1 MSNVRS
7 VFHRGI
13 DYNGYYT
20 VNDIGVV
27 SSLDRVDCAGRH
39 LKGKVL
45 KQIVAPNGYVQV
57 ALSINGKPR
66 TARVHEIVARAFPE
80 ICGEWFEGCE
90 VDHIDADKTNNK
102 ATNLRVVT
110 HAMNMRNPNTIW
122 KKQGENHPM
131 YGRTLD
137 QTAKDKI
144 SKAHKGRK
152 FSDEHIQHLRENHH
166 KSSVSIYSFDG
177 SLIGKF
183 ESVKEAAKYMNT
195 SESIIRKHSKNRG
208 VYKRKFYTEYN

>member
-13 DYNGYYT
+13 DYTGYYT

-80 ICGEWFEGCE
+80 ICGEWFDGCE

-110 HAMNMRNPNTIW
+110 HTMNMRNPNTIW

-131 YGRTLD
+131 YGRTHD
-137 QTAKDKI
+137 QTAKDKM
-144 SKAHKGRK
+144 SKANANKR
-152 FSDEHIQHLRENHH
+152 N
-166 KSSVSIYSFDG
+166 VSIYSFDG

-183 ESVKEAAKYMNT
+183 ESVKEAAKYMNV
-195 SESIIRKHSKNRG
+195 SEKTIKNHSNDKELH
-208 VYKRKFYTEYN
+208 KRKFYTEYN

>member
-1 MSNVRS
+1 MNNVRS

-20 VNDIGVV
+20 VNDNGVV
-27 SSLDRVDCAGRH
+27 SSLDRVDCAGKH

-110 HAMNMRNPNTIW
+110 HTMNMRNPNTIW
-122 KKQGENHPM
+122 KKQGKNHPM
-131 YGRTLD
+131 YGRTHD
-137 QTAKDKI
+137 QTAKDKM
-144 SKAHKGRK
+144 SKANANKR
-152 FSDEHIQHLRENHH
+152 N
-166 KSSVSIYSFDG
+166 VSIYSFDG

-183 ESVKEAAKYMNT
+183 ESVKEAAKYMNV
-195 SESIIRKHSKNRG
+195 SEKTIKNHSKD
-208 VYKRKFYTEYN
+208 KELHKSKFYTEYN

>member
-1 MSNVRS
+1 MNNVRS

-20 VNDIGVV
+20 VNDVGVV

-45 KQIVAPNGYVQV
+45 KQIVAPHGYVQV

-110 HAMNMRNPNTIW
+110 HTMNMRNPNTIW
-122 KKQGENHPM
+122 KKQGKNHPM
-131 YGRTLD
+131 YGRTHD
-137 QTAKDKI
+137 QTAKDKM
-144 SKAHKGRK
+144 SKAGKR
-152 FSDEHIQHLRENHH
+152 N
-166 KSSVSIYSFDG
+166 VSIYSFDG

-183 ESVKEAAKYMNT
+183 ESVKEAAKYMNVSVKT
-195 SESIIRKHSKNRG
+195 IKNYSKDKELH
-208 VYKRKFYTEYN
+208 KRKFYTEYN

>member
-1 MSNVRS
+1 MNNVRS

-13 DYNGYYT
+13 DYNGYYI

-27 SSLDRVDCAGRH
+27 SSLDRVDCAGKH

-110 HAMNMRNPNTIW
+110 HTMNMRNPNTIW

-144 SKAHKGRK
+144 SKAAKR
-152 FSDEHIQHLRENHH
+152 
-166 KSSVSIYSFDG
+166 SVSIYSFDG

>member
-1 MSNVRS
+1 MNNVRS

-80 ICGEWFEGCE
+80 ICGEWFKGCE

-110 HAMNMRNPNTIW
+110 HTMNMRNPNTIW

-131 YGRTLD
+131 YGRTHD
-137 QTAKDKI
+137 QTAKDKM
-144 SKAHKGRK
+144 SKANANKR
-152 FSDEHIQHLRENHH
+152 N
-166 KSSVSIYSFDG
+166 VSIYSFDG

-183 ESVKEAAKYMNT
+183 ESVKEAAKYMNV
-195 SESIIRKHSKNRG
+195 SEKTIKKYSKDKEFH
-208 VYKRKFYTEYN
+208 KRKFYTEYN

>member
-1 MSNVRS
+1 MNNVRS

-13 DYNGYYT
+13 DYNGYYI

-39 LKGKVL
+39 LKGKIL

-80 ICGEWFEGCE
+80 ICGEWFDGCE
-90 VDHIDADKTNNK
+90 VDHIDADKTNNI

-110 HAMNMRNPNTIW
+110 HTMNMRNPNTIW

-131 YGRTLD
+131 YGRTHD
-137 QTAKDKI
+137 QTAKDKM
-144 SKAHKGRK
+144 SKAAKR
-152 FSDEHIQHLRENHH
+152 N
-166 KSSVSIYSFDG
+166 VSIYSFDG

-183 ESVKEAAKYMNT
+183 ESVKEAAKYMNV
-195 SESIIRKHSKNRG
+195 SEKTIKNHSKDKEFH
-208 VYKRKFYTEYN
+208 KRKFYTEYN

>member
-1 MSNVRS
+1 MNNVRS

-110 HAMNMRNPNTIW
+110 HTMNMRNPNTIW
-122 KKQGENHPM
+122 KKQGKNHPM
-131 YGRTLD
+131 YGRTHD
-137 QTAKDKI
+137 QTAKDKM
-144 SKAHKGRK
+144 SKSNANKR
-152 FSDEHIQHLRENHH
+152 N
-166 KSSVSIYSFDG
+166 VSIYSFDG

-183 ESVKEAAKYMNT
+183 ESVKEAAKYMNVSLKT
-195 SESIIRKHSKNRG
+195 IKNYSKDKELH
-208 VYKRKFYTEYN
+208 KRKFYAEYN

>member
-1 MSNVRS
+1 MNNVRS

-20 VNDIGVV
+20 VNDNGVV
-27 SSLDRVDCAGRH
+27 SSLDRVDCAGKH

-110 HAMNMRNPNTIW
+110 HTMNMRNPNTIW
-122 KKQGENHPM
+122 KKQGKNQPM
-131 YGRTLD
+131 YGRTHD
-137 QTAKDKI
+137 QTTKDKM
-144 SKAHKGRK
+144 SKANANKR
-152 FSDEHIQHLRENHH
+152 N
-166 KSSVSIYSFDG
+166 VSIYSFDG

-183 ESVKEAAKYMNT
+183 ESVKEAAKYMNV
-195 SESIIRKHSKNRG
+195 SEKTIKNHSKDKELH
-208 VYKRKFYTEYN
+208 KRKFYTEYN

>member
-1 MSNVRS
+1 MNNVRS

-27 SSLDRVDCAGRH
+27 SSLDRVDCAGKH

-45 KQIVAPNGYVQV
+45 KQIVSPQGYVQV

-80 ICGEWFEGCE
+80 ICGEWFKGCE

-110 HAMNMRNPNTIW
+110 HTMNMRNPNTIW
-122 KKQGENHPM
+122 KKQGKNHPM
-131 YGRTLD
+131 YGRTHD
-137 QTAKDKI
+137 QTAKDKM
-144 SKAHKGRK
+144 SKANANKR
-152 FSDEHIQHLRENHH
+152 N
-166 KSSVSIYSFDG
+166 VSIYSFDG

-183 ESVKEAAKYMNT
+183 ESVKEAAKYMNVSLKT
-195 SESIIRKHSKNRG
+195 IKNYSKDKG
-208 VYKRKFYTEYN
+208 LHKRKFYTEYN

>member
-1 MSNVRS
+1 MNNVRS

-80 ICGEWFEGCE
+80 ICGEWFDGCE

-102 ATNLRVVT
+102 AT
-110 HAMNMRNPNTIW
+110 
-122 KKQGENHPM
+122 
-131 YGRTLD
+131 
-137 QTAKDKI
+137 
-144 SKAHKGRK
+144 
-152 FSDEHIQHLRENHH
+152 
-166 KSSVSIYSFDG
+166 VSI
-177 SLIGKF
+177 
-183 ESVKEAAKYMNT
+183 V
-195 SESIIRKHSKNRG
+195 
-208 VYKRKFYTEYN
+208 

>member
-1 MSNVRS
+1 MNNVRS

-20 VNDIGVV
+20 VNDNGVV
-27 SSLDRVDCAGRH
+27 SSLDRVDCAGKH

-110 HAMNMRNPNTIW
+110 HTMNMRNPNTIW
-122 KKQGENHPM
+122 KKQGKNHPM
-131 YGRTLD
+131 YGRTHD
-137 QTAKDKI
+137 QTTKDKM
-144 SKAHKGRK
+144 SKANANKR
-152 FSDEHIQHLRENHH
+152 N
-166 KSSVSIYSFDG
+166 VSIYSFDG

-183 ESVKEAAKYMNT
+183 ESVKEAAKYMNV
-195 SESIIRKHSKNRG
+195 SEKTIKNHSKDKELH
-208 VYKRKFYTEYN
+208 KRKFYTEYN

>member
-1 MSNVRS
+1 MNNVRS

-13 DYNGYYT
+13 DYNGYYV

-27 SSLDRVDCAGRH
+27 SSLDRVDSAGKH
-39 LKGKVL
+39 QKGKIL
-45 KQIVAPNGYVQV
+45 KQIVAPQGYVQV

-80 ICGEWFEGCE
+80 ICGTWFEGCE
-90 VDHIDADKTNNK
+90 VDHIDGDKTNNK
-102 ATNLRVVT
+102 ASNLRVVT
-110 HAMNMRNPNTIW
+110 HTMNMRNPNTIW

-131 YGRTLD
+131 YGRTHD
-137 QTAKDKI
+137 QIARDKI

-152 FSDEHIQHLRENHH
+152 FSDEHIQHLRETHK
-166 KSSVSIYSFDG
+166 KSSVSIYSLDG

-183 ESVKEAAKYMNT
+183 ESVKEAAKYMNVSVST
-195 SESIIRKHSKNRG
+195 IRKHSKDREF
-208 VYKRKFYTEYN
+208 YKKKFYTEYN

>member
-1 MSNVRS
+1 MNNARS

-13 DYNGYYT
+13 DYNGYYI

-66 TARVHEIVARAFPE
+66 TARVHEIVAKAFPD
-80 ICGEWFEGCE
+80 ICGVWFDGCE
-90 VDHIDADKTNNK
+90 VDHIDGDKTNNK

-110 HAMNMRNPNTIW
+110 HTMNMRNPNTIW
-122 KKQGENHPM
+122 KKQGKNHPM
-131 YGRTLD
+131 YGRTHD
-137 QTAKDKI
+137 QTAKDKM
-144 SKAHKGRK
+144 SKAAKR
-152 FSDEHIQHLRENHH
+152 
-166 KSSVSIYSFDG
+166 SVSIYSFDG

-183 ESVKEAAKYMNT
+183 ESVKEAAKYMNVSVKT
-195 SESIIRKHSKNRG
+195 IKNYSKNRG

>member
-1 MSNVRS
+1 MNNVRS

-20 VNDIGVV
+20 VNDNGIV

-45 KQIVAPNGYVQV
+45 KQIVSPQGYVQV

-80 ICGEWFEGCE
+80 ICGEWFKGCE
-90 VDHIDADKTNNK
+90 VAHIDADKTNNK

-110 HAMNMRNPNTIW
+110 HTMNMRNPNTIW

-131 YGRTLD
+131 YGRTHD
-137 QTAKDKI
+137 QTAKDKM
-144 SKAHKGRK
+144 SKANANKR
-152 FSDEHIQHLRENHH
+152 N
-166 KSSVSIYSFDG
+166 VSIYSFDG

-183 ESVKEAAKYMNT
+183 ESVKEAAKYMNV
-195 SESIIRKHSKNRG
+195 SEKTIRNHSKNRG
-208 VYKRKFYTEYN
+208 LYKRKFYTEYN

>member
-20 VNDIGVV
+20 VNDNGVV

-45 KQIVAPNGYVQV
+45 KQIVAPQGYVQV

-110 HAMNMRNPNTIW
+110 HTMNMRNPNTIW
-122 KKQGENHPM
+122 KKQGKNHPM
-131 YGRTLD
+131 YGRTHD
-137 QTAKDKI
+137 QTTKDKM
-144 SKAHKGRK
+144 SKANANKR
-152 FSDEHIQHLRENHH
+152 N
-166 KSSVSIYSFDG
+166 VSIYSFDG

-183 ESVKEAAKYMNT
+183 ESVKEAAKYMNV
-195 SESIIRKHSKNRG
+195 SEKTIKNHSKNKG
-208 VYKRKFYTEYN
+208 LHKRKFYTEYN

>member
-1 MSNVRS
+1 MNNIRS

-80 ICGEWFEGCE
+80 ICGEWFKGCE

-110 HAMNMRNPNTIW
+110 HTMNMRNPNTIW

-131 YGRTLD
+131 YGKTHD
-137 QTAKDKI
+137 QTAKDKM
-144 SKAHKGRK
+144 SKANANKR
-152 FSDEHIQHLRENHH
+152 N
-166 KSSVSIYSFDG
+166 VSIYSFDG

-183 ESVKEAAKYMNT
+183 ESVKEAAKYMNVSLKT
-195 SESIIRKHSKNRG
+195 IKNYSKDKG
-208 VYKRKFYTEYN
+208 LHKRKFYTEYN

>member
-1 MSNVRS
+1 MNNVRS

-80 ICGEWFEGCE
+80 ICGEWFKGCE

-110 HAMNMRNPNTIW
+110 HTMNMRNPNTIW

-131 YGRTLD
+131 YGRTHD
-137 QTAKDKI
+137 QTAKDKM
-144 SKAHKGRK
+144 SKAGKR
-152 FSDEHIQHLRENHH
+152 N
-166 KSSVSIYSFDG
+166 VSIYSFDG

-183 ESVKEAAKYMNT
+183 ESVKEAAKYMNVSLKT
-195 SESIIRKHSKNRG
+195 IKNHSK
-208 VYKRKFYTEYN
+208 KREFHKNKFYTEYN

>member
-1 MSNVRS
+1 MNNVRS

-27 SSLDRVDCAGRH
+27 SSLDRVDCAGKH

-80 ICGEWFEGCE
+80 ICGEWFKGCE

-110 HAMNMRNPNTIW
+110 HTMNMRNPNTIW
-122 KKQGENHPM
+122 KKQGKNHPM
-131 YGRTLD
+131 YGRTHD
-137 QTAKDKI
+137 QTAKDKM
-144 SKAHKGRK
+144 SKANANKR
-152 FSDEHIQHLRENHH
+152 N
-166 KSSVSIYSFDG
+166 VSIYSFDG

-183 ESVKEAAKYMNT
+183 ESVKEAAKYMNVSLKT
-195 SESIIRKHSKNRG
+195 IKNYSKDKELH
-208 VYKRKFYTEYN
+208 KRKFYTEYN

>member
-1 MSNVRS
+1 MNNVRS

-45 KQIVAPNGYVQV
+45 KQIVSPQGYVQV

-80 ICGEWFEGCE
+80 ICGEWFKGCE

-110 HAMNMRNPNTIW
+110 HTMNMRNPNTIW

-131 YGRTLD
+131 YGRTHD
-137 QTAKDKI
+137 QTAKDKM
-144 SKAHKGRK
+144 SKANAKKR
-152 FSDEHIQHLRENHH
+152 N
-166 KSSVSIYSFDG
+166 VSIYSFDG

-183 ESVKEAAKYMNT
+183 ESVKEAAKYMNVSLKT
-195 SESIIRKHSKNRG
+195 IKNHSKDKELH
-208 VYKRKFYTEYN
+208 KRKFYTEYN

>member
-45 KQIVAPNGYVQV
+45 KQIVASNGYVQV

-80 ICGEWFEGCE
+80 ICGDWFEGCE

-110 HAMNMRNPNTIW
+110 HTMNMRNPNTIW

-131 YGRTLD
+131 YGRTHD
-137 QTAKDKI
+137 QTTKDKM
-144 SKAHKGRK
+144 SKANANKR
-152 FSDEHIQHLRENHH
+152 N
-166 KSSVSIYSFDG
+166 VSIYSFDG

-183 ESVKEAAKYMNT
+183 ESVKEAAKYMNVSLKT
-195 SESIIRKHSKNRG
+195 IKNYSKDKELH
-208 VYKRKFYTEYN
+208 KRKFYTEYN

>member
-1 MSNVRS
+1 MNNVRS

-13 DYNGYYT
+13 DYTGYYT
-20 VNDIGVV
+20 VNDVGVV

-90 VDHIDADKTNNK
+90 VDHIDADKTNNI

-110 HAMNMRNPNTIW
+110 HTMNMRNPNTIW

-131 YGRTLD
+131 YGRTHD
-137 QTAKDKI
+137 QTAKDKM
-144 SKAHKGRK
+144 SKAGKR
-152 FSDEHIQHLRENHH
+152 N
-166 KSSVSIYSFDG
+166 VSIYSFDG

-183 ESVKEAAKYMNT
+183 ESVKEAAKYMNVSVKT
-195 SESIIRKHSKNRG
+195 IKNYSKDKELHKN
-208 VYKRKFYTEYN
+208 KFYTEYN

>member
-1 MSNVRS
+1 MNNVRS

-80 ICGEWFEGCE
+80 ICGEWFKGCE

-110 HAMNMRNPNTIW
+110 HTMNMRNPNTIW

-131 YGRTLD
+131 YGRTHD
-137 QTAKDKI
+137 QTAKDKM
-144 SKAHKGRK
+144 SKANANKR
-152 FSDEHIQHLRENHH
+152 N
-166 KSSVSIYSFDG
+166 VSIYSFDG

-183 ESVKEAAKYMNT
+183 ESVKEAAKYMNVSLKT
-195 SESIIRKHSKNRG
+195 IKNHSKDRG
-208 VYKRKFYTEYN
+208 LHKRKFYTEYN

>member
-1 MSNVRS
+1 MNNVRS

-13 DYNGYYT
+13 DYNGYYR

-27 SSLDRVDCAGRH
+27 SSLDRVDCAGKH

-110 HAMNMRNPNTIW
+110 HTMNMRNPNTIW
-122 KKQGENHPM
+122 KKQGKNHPM
-131 YGRTLD
+131 YGRTHD
-137 QTAKDKI
+137 QTAKDKM
-144 SKAHKGRK
+144 SKAAKR
-152 FSDEHIQHLRENHH
+152 I
-166 KSSVSIYSFDG
+166 VSIYSFDG

-183 ESVKEAAKYMNT
+183 ESVKEAAKYMNVSVKT
-195 SESIIRKHSKNRG
+195 IKNYSKDKELH
-208 VYKRKFYTEYN
+208 KRKFYIEYN

>member
-1 MSNVRS
+1 MNNVRS

-20 VNDIGVV
+20 VNDNGVV
-27 SSLDRVDCAGRH
+27 SSLNRVDCAGRH

-110 HAMNMRNPNTIW
+110 HTMNMRNPNTIW
-122 KKQGENHPM
+122 KKQGKNHPM
-131 YGRTLD
+131 YGKTHD
-137 QTAKDKI
+137 QTAKDKM
-144 SKAHKGRK
+144 SKTHKR
-152 FSDEHIQHLRENHH
+152 N
-166 KSSVSIYSFDG
+166 VSIYSFDG

-183 ESVKEAAKYMNT
+183 ESVKEAAKYMNVSLKT
-195 SESIIRKHSKNRG
+195 IKNYSKDKELH
-208 VYKRKFYTEYN
+208 KRKFYTEYN

>member
-13 DYNGYYT
+13 YYNGYYT

-110 HAMNMRNPNTIW
+110 HTMNMRNPNTIW
-122 KKQGENHPM
+122 KKQGKNHPM
-131 YGRTLD
+131 YGRTHD
-137 QTAKDKI
+137 QTAKDKM
-144 SKAHKGRK
+144 SKANANKR
-152 FSDEHIQHLRENHH
+152 N
-166 KSSVSIYSFDG
+166 VSIYSFDG

-183 ESVKEAAKYMNT
+183 ESVKEAAKYMNVSLKT
-195 SESIIRKHSKNRG
+195 IKNYSKDKELH
-208 VYKRKFYTEYN
+208 KRKFYTEYN